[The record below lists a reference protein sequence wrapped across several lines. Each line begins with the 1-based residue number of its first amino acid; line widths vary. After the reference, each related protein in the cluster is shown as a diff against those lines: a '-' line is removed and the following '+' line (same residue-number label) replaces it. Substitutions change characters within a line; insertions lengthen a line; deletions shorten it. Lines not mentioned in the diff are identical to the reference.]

1 MKRICF
7 FVILVLWAVSCIQPK
22 VQNSAG
28 NNLLTSDTIRYAQ
41 GFIVHHFDGYT
52 AVEVRDP
59 CDSTRLLQRYL
70 LVDRDRPVPENLPKG
85 TVVQVPA
92 QNVVVYTSVHAAIID
107 QLGETGRI
115 IGVCE
120 PRYMDTP
127 AIREGLKAGRIV
139 DMGEATAPNVEM
151 MIDKGAELVIVSPFQ
166 NSGYGPVE
174 KLGIPIIEGAD
185 YMESLPLGRTEWIRF
200 YGMLFGKEALA
211 DSIFRQTE
219 KSYLDLKQ
227 LVMADM
233 PRPTVISEKK
243 FGASWFMP
251 AGDSYIANMYA
262 DAGADYVFKE
272 LPGAGSTPLAF
283 ETVLDRAIHA
293 DMWLIKYNQSEDMT
307 YGDLRAEYAPY
318 ENFDAFKNKDVKA
331 FAADLGISVAS
342 RLPAERP
349 DLGVPS
355 GIAARLQSALLS
367 EDAGLTGNES
377 LWRIIYMFVA

>member
-59 CDSTRLLQRYL
+59 WDSTRLLQRYL
-70 LVDRDRPVPENLPKG
+70 LVDRDRPDPEHLPKG
-85 TVVQVPA
+85 TVVQVTA
-92 QNVVVYTSVHAAIID
+92 QNVD

-127 AIREGLKAGRIV
+127 AIREGLKAGRIA

-166 NSGYGPVE
+166 NSGYGTVE
-174 KLGIPIIEGAD
+174 KLGIPNIEGAE

-227 LVMADM
+227 LVTADM
-233 PRPTVISEKK
+233 PHPTVISEKK

-318 ENFDAFKNKDVKA
+318 ENFDAFKNRRIYSCNTGLVPYYEEFPLHPDYLLKDLIWV
-331 FAADLGISVAS
+331 FHPEL
-342 RLPAERP
+342 LPGYSPRYYRKMQ
-349 DLGVPS
+349 D
-355 GIAARLQSALLS
+355 
-367 EDAGLTGNES
+367 
-377 LWRIIYMFVA
+377 

>member
-59 CDSTRLLQRYL
+59 WDSTRLLQRYL

-120 PRYMDTP
+120 PRYMDP
-127 AIREGLKAGRIV
+127 AIREGLKAGRIA

-227 LVMADM
+227 LVTADM
-233 PRPTVISEKK
+233 PHPTVISEKK

-318 ENFDAFKNKDVKA
+318 ENFDAFKNRRIYSCNTGLVPYYEEFPLHPDYLLKDLIWV
-331 FAADLGISVAS
+331 FHPEL
-342 RLPAERP
+342 LPGYSPRYYRKMQ
-349 DLGVPS
+349 D
-355 GIAARLQSALLS
+355 
-367 EDAGLTGNES
+367 
-377 LWRIIYMFVA
+377 

>member
-41 GFIVHHFDGYT
+41 GFTVHHFDGYT

-59 CDSTRLLQRYL
+59 WDSTRLLQRYL
-70 LVDRDRPVPENLPKG
+70 LVDRERPVPENLPKG
-85 TVVQVPA
+85 TVVRVPA
-92 QNVVVYTSVHAAIID
+92 RNIVVYTSVHAAIID

-127 AIREGLKAGRIV
+127 AIQEGLKAGRIA
-139 DMGEATAPNVEM
+139 DMGE
-151 MIDKGAELVIVSPFQ
+151 
-166 NSGYGPVE
+166 
-174 KLGIPIIEGAD
+174 AD

-219 KSYLDLKQ
+219 KNYLDLKR
-227 LVMADM
+227 LVKADM

-293 DMWLIKYNQSEDMT
+293 DMWLVKYNRSEDMT
-307 YGDLRAEYAPY
+307 YGDLRAEYTPY
-318 ENFDAFKNKDVKA
+318 ENFDAFKNRRVYSCNTGLVPYYEEFPLHPDYLLKDLIWV
-331 FAADLGISVAS
+331 FHPEL
-342 RLPAERP
+342 LPGYTPRYYRKMQ
-349 DLGVPS
+349 D
-355 GIAARLQSALLS
+355 
-367 EDAGLTGNES
+367 
-377 LWRIIYMFVA
+377 

>member
-59 CDSTRLLQRYL
+59 WDSTRLLQRYL

-127 AIREGLKAGRIV
+127 AIREGLKAGRIA

-166 NSGYGPVE
+166 NSGYE

-227 LVMADM
+227 LVTADM
-233 PRPTVISEKK
+233 PHPTVISEKK

-318 ENFDAFKNKDVKA
+318 ENFDAFKNRRIYSCNTGLVPYYEEFPLHPDYLLKDLIWV
-331 FAADLGISVAS
+331 FHPEL
-342 RLPAERP
+342 LPGYSPRYYRKMQ
-349 DLGVPS
+349 D
-355 GIAARLQSALLS
+355 
-367 EDAGLTGNES
+367 
-377 LWRIIYMFVA
+377 